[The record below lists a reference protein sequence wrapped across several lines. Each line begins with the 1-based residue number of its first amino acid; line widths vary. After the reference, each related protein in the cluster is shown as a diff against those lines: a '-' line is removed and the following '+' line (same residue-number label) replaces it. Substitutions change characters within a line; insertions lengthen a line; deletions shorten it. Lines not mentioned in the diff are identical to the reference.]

1 ILSGADAPGYPVI
14 RCKESSQPQDG
25 RRNQQRNRTTFHHV
39 IASEAKQSPRVV
51 PAEAGIQMLLMLQF
65 CPKSDIMLI
74 GSVIDGDTV
83 FKMACCDPSKKVAAQ
98 V

>member
-1 ILSGADAPGYPVI
+1 MLL
-14 RCKESSQPQDG
+14 ESSVLVVGMTSEKGLAYEQPL
-25 RRNQQRNRTTFHHV
+25 
-39 IASEAKQSPRVV
+39 
-51 PAEAGIQMLLMLQF
+51 LLMLHF